1 MAEPV
6 LAAHNQL
13 VYEAVIY
20 ALAEEPHKRRA
31 KGDMIF
37 ADFGATQWCVQYLET
52 AEIPDTLR
60 VSVKVPALKGQAGV
74 EEVLT
79 EKYADIMVPAA
90 EGFDASLEFNIDAH
104 ADSAA
109 EELAMRVALLASVV
123 SGTTLYSHFRKLEAA
138 GPKGQMEASAPVK
151 VMTRPDECYWVINA
165 ADKIIVAYSL
175 AFLDQESMVVAKLM
189 LQGFVNTAKYAGSA
203 PSVAY
208 SDTAPAE
215 IADQEAQIGWSVAT
229 YFVQNVIGNKID
241 KAVQQAH
248 NWRNVLS
255 FHIKA
260 AKQFTTSKMRHRVE
274 HFQKVLDRAV
284 PKKDQGKSVKASLTA
299 IGVAGKLLNMTRAKG
314 ARSEQ

>member
-1 MAEPV
+1 MGGRTSEKKMAEPV

-90 EGFDASLEFNIDAH
+90 EGFDASLEFNIDAP

-123 SGTTLYSHFRKLEAA
+123 SVS
-138 GPKGQMEASAPVK
+138 AS
-151 VMTRPDECYWVINA
+151 YL
-165 ADKIIVAYSL
+165 ADAVA
-175 AFLDQESMVVAKLM
+175 Q
-189 LQGFVNTAKYAGSA
+189 T
-203 PSVAY
+203 SVAGIINCVLALCMPEHTHWG
-208 SDTAPAE
+208 SSAVRLPAE
-215 IADQEAQIGWSVAT
+215 YI
-229 YFVQNVIGNKID
+229 
-241 KAVQQAH
+241 
-248 NWRNVLS
+248 
-255 FHIKA
+255 
-260 AKQFTTSKMRHRVE
+260 
-274 HFQKVLDRAV
+274 
-284 PKKDQGKSVKASLTA
+284 
-299 IGVAGKLLNMTRAKG
+299 
-314 ARSEQ
+314 

>member
-6 LAAHNQL
+6 LAAHNHL
-13 VYEAVIY
+13 VYEAVSY
-20 ALAEEPHKRRA
+20 ALIEEPHKRRA

-37 ADFGATQWCVQYLET
+37 GDFGATQWCVQYLAT
-52 AEIPDTLR
+52 SEIPDTLR
-60 VSVKVPALKGQAGV
+60 VSVKVPALKGQVGV
-74 EEVLT
+74 EEVLAET
-79 EKYADIMVPAA
+79 YADIMVPAA
-90 EGFDASLEFNIDAH
+90 QGFDASLEFNIDAPQP
-104 ADSAA
+104 A
-109 EELAMRVALLASVV
+109 EELAMRVALLASAV
-123 SGTTLYSHFRKLEAA
+123 GGATLYSHFRKLEAA

-151 VMTRPDECYWVINA
+151 VMTRTDECYWVINA

-229 YFVQNVIGNKID
+229 YFLQNVTGNKID

-284 PKKDQGKSVKASLTA
+284 PKKDQGKNVKASLTA

-314 ARSEQ
+314 AQSEQ